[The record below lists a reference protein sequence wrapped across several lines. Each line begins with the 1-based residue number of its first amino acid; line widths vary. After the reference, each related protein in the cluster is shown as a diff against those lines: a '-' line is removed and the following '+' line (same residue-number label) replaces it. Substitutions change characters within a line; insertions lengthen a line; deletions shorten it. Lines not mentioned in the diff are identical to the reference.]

1 MPVNSFENYPMSWK
15 PVLLRGKQPLYLA
28 LAERLEEDIR
38 LGKLLPGAKLPPQRE
53 LADFLDVNLST
64 VTRAFRLANRKG
76 LIGGSVGSGTFVS
89 YDALSSRP
97 TDAQALIDLGSVM
110 PEPGDFREIF
120 SILKKMMSEPDFGAL
135 FGYGASIARDWQRE
149 AAARRMAKAGFAAD
163 PACLLTANGAQNALA
178 AILAGL
184 FEPGDRIGVDPL
196 TYPGVKNLAKMLGIT
211 LVPVEQRAGEM
222 SEEGIAHA
230 ARAGRIRALYIMP
243 DYQNPTT
250 HTLSLHGRESLARAA
265 RKWDLLILEDAVHSL
280 LNPSPLPAVASFSP
294 ERTLYIAGLSKT
306 VLPGLRLSH
315 IAVPPRLFP
324 AVSEALA
331 NLNLTVSPFLLE
343 LASRVIASEQADR
356 ITAALREKTRARN
369 RLVNQILADFPVL
382 GAPECIFRWL
392 LLPDGWG
399 SESFESLAEQ
409 RGVQVYGAHRFA
421 VGAAR
426 PVEAVR
432 LAVGAPKDLSE
443 LEQALLTLRDLLGSR
458 PSA

>member
-110 PEPGDFREIF
+110 PEPGDFHEIL

-211 LVPVEQRAGEM
+211 LVPVEQCAGEM
-222 SEEGIAHA
+222 SEEGDRARGPRRPHPRPVHHA
-230 ARAGRIRALYIMP
+230 RLPKSHHAYALAP
-243 DYQNPTT
+243 R
-250 HTLSLHGRESLARAA
+250 SRSLARAA

-280 LNPSPLPAVASFSP
+280 LNPSPLPAVASFRFPRSAPSTSRAFPRPCSP
-294 ERTLYIAGLSKT
+294 ACGFRT
-306 VLPGLRLSH
+306 
-315 IAVPPRLFP
+315 
-324 AVSEALA
+324 
-331 NLNLTVSPFLLE
+331 SPFLHGYFPP
-343 LASRVIASEQADR
+343 SPRR
-356 ITAALREKTRARN
+356 W
-369 RLVNQILADFPVL
+369 QI
-382 GAPECIFRWL
+382 
-392 LLPDGWG
+392 
-399 SESFESLAEQ
+399 
-409 RGVQVYGAHRFA
+409 
-421 VGAAR
+421 
-426 PVEAVR
+426 
-432 LAVGAPKDLSE
+432 
-443 LEQALLTLRDLLGSR
+443 
-458 PSA
+458 